1 MEIGFVGLGAMG
13 WPMSALL
20 AREGH
25 AVIGFDADPQVRA
38 KAAGMTG
45 LRVAASLGAVASAS
59 EVVFTCLPSNAVVRE
74 VYLGPDGLEPA
85 LRDNAVTV
93 DCSTVS
99 PSLTREIAAALGER
113 GVSHVDASM
122 LGSAPQAA
130 AGEIGFVV
138 GGDLE
143 AYRRIAPL
151 LDILGRFR
159 THAGP
164 AGSANQIK
172 LIHQTLV
179 AINAAAVAEAVG
191 LCLATGADL
200 DCFYDVVCG
209 GGGMAHSRYFER
221 RIPRMREGEFSPLF
235 MLDLMTKDAA
245 LARDLG
251 QDVGFGTPVLDRV
264 VTIFQECQAKGWG
277 REDFSAVA
285 HFYEAALGRG
295 FLDADTGDR

>member
-1 MEIGFVGLGAMG
+1 MDIGFVGLGAMG
-13 WPMSALL
+13 WPMAALL
-20 AREGH
+20 ARNGH
-25 AVIGFDADPQVRA
+25 TVTGFDADSELSERA
-38 KAAGMTG
+38 AHLAG
-45 LRVAASLGAVASAS
+45 LRAAASARAAAEAA
-59 EVVFTCLPSNAVVRE
+59 EVLFSCLPDDAVVRA
-74 VYLGPDGLEPA
+74 VYLGPDGLAPA

-99 PSLTREIAAALGER
+99 PSVTREIATALGKR
-113 GVSHVDASM
+113 GVNHMDASM
-122 LGSAPQAA
+122 LGSIPQAE
-130 AGEIGFVV
+130 AGEIGFIV
-138 GGDLE
+138 GGDTA
-143 AYRRIAPL
+143 AYTRVAPL

-209 GGGMAHSRYFER
+209 GGGMAFSRYFER
-221 RIPRMREGEFSPLF
+221 RIPRMREGDFTPLF

-251 QDVGFGTPVLDRV
+251 REVGFGTPVLDRAV
-264 VTIFQECQAKGWG
+264 EVFKDCQAKGWG

-285 HFYEAALGRG
+285 HFYETALGRP
-295 FLDADTGDR
+295 FKDSESPDR